1 MTSSHHILPGGSAAG
16 DATSIRDQAAE
27 ALAKSAR
34 RTAALEAAIEEVKAE
49 RKDLPETDWSKPQ
62 TATRPRRAQRHVTA
76 PTPINVELV
85 EVEAAI
91 EVFEKK
97 LNRKTKPLGWAR
109 RQAMKQQVA
118 ELKARRS
125 LLKKKK
131 AS

>member
-1 MTSSHHILPGGSAAG
+1 MTSSHILPGGSAAG
-16 DATSIRDQAAE
+16 DATSIREQAAE
-27 ALAKSAR
+27 ALAKSTR
-34 RTAALEAAIEEVKAE
+34 RTAALEAAIEETKAE

-62 TATRPRRAQRHVTA
+62 TATRPRRRKELKE
-76 PTPINVELV
+76 PKPLNVELL
-85 EVEAAI
+85 EVESAI
-91 EVFEKK
+91 DVFEKK

-125 LLKKKK
+125 LLKKQK